1 MNTRRTLNK
10 FSIWFNLQISLAI
23 RGGYVPDKS
32 QTVNTKTNIL
42 RLIRLIQTENIS
54 FLLLFAV
61 FESVNSQNRDYQG
74 RE

>member
-1 MNTRRTLNK
+1 MNTGRTLNK

-54 FLLLFAV
+54 FPLLFAV

>member
-10 FSIWFNLQISLAI
+10 FSIGFNLQISLAI

-54 FLLLFAV
+54 FHLLFAV